1 MGLGHRRRVSLFL
14 SDVETD
20 PWSEDWLGL
29 VVAAAERVLITRGSQ
44 GATEYNATGVHPV
57 GIVHVGG
64 VAVGFCSG
72 RGQAGLCGWLL
83 LPCCW
88 GVDCSSAL
96 LVCYYRDVCER
107 RVLVPLAPFPRAA
120 QVDKVHDTNGAGDTF
135 ATGYMLALARGLRDP
150 ALHASWAASR
160 AVMQPQ
166 SCKPQCAAM
175 QIEGHVPAWGHADRL
190 GGALRGLGRM
200 AQGAAEFVLTEGI
213 AALWHLGAASRPLVE
228 RVGGKGA
235 AGVGG
240 AATAPAPAR

>member
-1 MGLGHRRRVSLFL
+1 M
-14 SDVETD
+14 
-20 PWSEDWLGL
+20 L
-29 VVAAAERVLITRGSQ
+29 VVLPS
-44 GATEYNATGVHPV
+44 
-57 GIVHVGG
+57 
-64 VAVGFCSG
+64 SG
-72 RGQAGLCGWLL
+72 WPTSNSCRSDESSYP
-83 LPCCW
+83 LPH
-88 GVDCSSAL
+88 L
-96 LVCYYRDVCER
+96 
-107 RVLVPLAPFPRAA
+107 PLAS
-120 QVDKVHDTNGAGDTF
+120 QVDKVQDTNGAGDTF

-200 AQGAAEFVLTEGI
+200 AQGAADFVLREGV

-228 RVGGKGA
+228 RAGSRGA

-240 AATAPAPAR
+240 TAPAPAR